1 MDLINQIEL
10 EKNRIEDQ
18 EIGINIE
25 KKQESFFETTLGKVI
40 NKAVDIGISAIVP
53 DLIEDEVIDVK
64 NAILKNGFE
73 DGVQTAIDG
82 AINLGKSVLGI
93 ATGKIE
99 DLSQAQNAIKSG
111 GILDNVSNLFD
122 LALNKAKTEGIL
134 NNGLYQVIKKGKNT
148 VINQIE
154 KGITEEFGK
163 QAQNVEKLGKYM
175 NQWKDYYQEQDFDG
189 MQREYEKIREK
200 MKELVPLEKTILEA
214 RKIENLHELIKNNNQ
229 NFDLTEEQKK
239 LAEILI

>member
-1 MDLINQIEL
+1 MVVSRAKQFLPFDALKGLQEAL
-10 EKNRIEDQ
+10 REKEV
-18 EIGINIE
+18 EYE
-25 KKQESFFETTLGKVI
+25 VKK
-40 NKAVDIGISAIVP
+40 
-53 DLIEDEVIDVK
+53 
-64 NAILKNGFE
+64 
-73 DGVQTAIDG
+73 
-82 AINLGKSVLGI
+82 
-93 ATGKIE
+93 
-99 DLSQAQNAIKSG
+99 DLSE
-111 GILDNVSNLFD
+111 DC
-122 LALNKAKTEGIL
+122 LNEL
-134 NNGLYQVIKKGKNT
+134 NNKF
-148 VINQIE
+148 NQIE

>member
-25 KKQESFFETTLGKVI
+25 KKQESFFETTLGKVV

-93 ATGKIE
+93 ATGKFE

-163 QAQNVEKLGKYM
+163 
-175 NQWKDYYQEQDFDG
+175 
-189 MQREYEKIREK
+189 
-200 MKELVPLEKTILEA
+200 
-214 RKIENLHELIKNNNQ
+214 
-229 NFDLTEEQKK
+229 
-239 LAEILI
+239 

>member
-93 ATGKIE
+93 ATGKFE

-214 RKIENLHELIKNNNQ
+214 RKIENLHELIKNNKQ
-229 NFDLTEEQKK
+229 TFDLTEEQKK